1 LIEKVVNDALA
12 ARDHSD
18 LAKTIADKC
27 KEALKDLKKDAR
39 YKFMVQVTVGQNNGQ
54 GFRSASRHFWDE
66 DTDDVVHFSA
76 VTDQK
81 FVLVVAYAIY
91 MY

>member
-1 LIEKVVNDALA
+1 MNSQHTTEFNIRPQFKHKFRSAEARPLIEKVVNDALA

-39 YKFMVQVTVGQNNGQ
+39 YKFM
-54 GFRSASRHFWDE
+54 
-66 DTDDVVHFSA
+66 
-76 VTDQK
+76 
-81 FVLVVAYAIY
+81 
-91 MY
+91 